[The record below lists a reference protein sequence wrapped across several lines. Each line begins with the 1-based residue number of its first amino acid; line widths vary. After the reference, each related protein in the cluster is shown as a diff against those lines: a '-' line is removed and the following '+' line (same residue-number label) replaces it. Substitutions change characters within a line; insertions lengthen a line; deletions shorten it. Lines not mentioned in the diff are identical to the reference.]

1 MATDPTSI
9 RQRSTLALDPMRQ
22 HLIGITAHK
31 HLPFDV
37 PVISEI
43 SRNLWQGGCRRGW
56 SCRTSSN
63 NLVSLYPWEQYD
75 IRHTIDSE
83 MYVRMYDS
91 AEQGFEQVDA
101 LAAWVNVCRETGPV
115 MIHCQVGLKR
125 SSLVAARAMVLS
137 EEADPAGAIAVL
149 RERRSPACCANEA
162 FEAWL
167 LGETRRTPS
176 DSRTPSS

>member
-1 MATDPTSI
+1 MATDPTVDPTAI
-9 RQRSTLALDPMRQ
+9 DIKLDPMRQ
-22 HLIGITAHK
+22 HLVGITAHK

-37 PVISEI
+37 PVISEVAP
-43 SRNLWQGGCRRGW
+43 NLWQGGCREGLVLPDFV
-56 SCRTSSN
+56 TH
-63 NLVSLYPWEQYD
+63 LVSLYPWEQYD

-115 MIHCQVGLKR
+115 LVHCQVGLNR

-137 EEADPAGAIAVL
+137 DEADPAGAIAVL
-149 RERRSPACCANEA
+149 RERRSAACLCNEA

-167 LGETRRTPS
+167 LGEPALPSS
-176 DSRTPSS
+176 DSRNPE

>member
-1 MATDPTSI
+1 MATDPTVDPTAI
-9 RQRSTLALDPMRQ
+9 DIALDPMRQ

-43 SRNLWQGGCRRGW
+43 SRNLWQGGCREGLVLPDFVKH
-56 SCRTSSN
+56 
-63 NLVSLYPWEQYD
+63 LVSLYPWEQYD
-75 IRHTIDSE
+75 IRHTVDSE

-115 MIHCQVGLKR
+115 LIHCQVGLNR

-149 RERRSPACCANEA
+149 RERRSPACLCNEA

-167 LGETRRTPS
+167 LGEPVEPAS
-176 DSRTPSS
+176 DSRNPE